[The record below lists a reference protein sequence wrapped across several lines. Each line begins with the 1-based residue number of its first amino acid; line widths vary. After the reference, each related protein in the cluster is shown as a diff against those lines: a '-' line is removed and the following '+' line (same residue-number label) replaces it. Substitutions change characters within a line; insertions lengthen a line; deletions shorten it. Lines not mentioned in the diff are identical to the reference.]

1 MRAWL
6 FMLAGLI
13 VWAVHFMGVYA
24 IASVAAVVGQADGP
38 LALWLI
44 GVLTLFCATA
54 DALILAAAMRQG
66 RRAADGLE
74 RLICSLAGLAAA
86 ISIVAVLWQGLPAL
100 IGH

>member
-1 MRAWL
+1 MRTWL

-24 IASVAAVVGQADGP
+24 IASVADVVGQADAP
-38 LALWLI
+38 PALWLI
-44 GVLTLFCATA
+44 SVLTLICATA

-66 RRAADGLE
+66 RRATDGLE